1 MSSVPRIETEVKMMG
16 KRLSKSKKQRTKNGK
31 FEKKIRKF
39 IIAVLAGVISG
50 LVVYY
55 LTKDPNVASEK
66 TLAEMYSY
74 IRESW
79 QSNWHY
85 NDLPIADINNSNTYY
100 YQGMTAYYEG
110 DYKTARD
117 RFEAAVIDQK
127 NSGKLGEINTAR
139 YYYASGNAAFYNRP
153 HTRRGHVLLILRT
166 PS

>member
-31 FEKKIRKF
+31 FEKIRKF

-74 IRESW
+74 RVE
-79 QSNWHY
+79 
-85 NDLPIADINNSNTYY
+85 
-100 YQGMTAYYEG
+100 
-110 DYKTARD
+110 
-117 RFEAAVIDQK
+117 
-127 NSGKLGEINTAR
+127 
-139 YYYASGNAAFYNRP
+139 
-153 HTRRGHVLLILRT
+153 
-166 PS
+166 